1 MAKKLYEES
10 SIQAIAD
17 AIREKNGETT
27 TYKPSEMA
35 AAITAITTGGGGVE
49 VEPIVLS
56 GSQSYACSGKVA
68 SEYIKLFGNTI
79 STENLQT
86 TNSMFDSSTLEYIPF
101 DLNYNPTH
109 EAQIQQMF
117 FAAYSLKALPKI
129 NNVKPR
135 NIQRLFQGCYNLT
148 EISDNYFDNWNF
160 DNNNMANS
168 TSGYTGQCDSMFCD
182 CHLLRKLPLHWVAK
196 MNPCIVYSYSF
207 YNNAF
212 RNCYVLD
219 EIVNLPV
226 PFTKTTWAG
235 NAFFSTIDN
244 CHRLKSFTFKTN
256 EDGTPVIVSWKNQTI
271 SLFSNIGYVQ
281 FGYPERMLDAGIYD
295 KKVEDDATYQALK
308 NDPDWWTFKVE
319 YCRYN
324 HDSAVAT
331 INSLPDASAYLAT
344 QSSGTNSIKFKGAAG
359 SATDGGAINT
369 LTEEEIAV
377 AAAKGWTV
385 SFV

>member
-10 SIQAIAD
+10 SIQAIAN

-35 AAITAITTGGGGVE
+35 AAITAITTGGGSGE

-56 GSQSYACSGKVA
+56 GSQSYGCFGKVA

-86 TNSMFDSSTLEYIPF
+86 TNNMFDSSTLEYIPF
-101 DLNYNPTH
+101 DLNYKLEH

-135 NIQRLFQGCYNLT
+135 NIQSLFQGCHNLI

-160 DNNNMANS
+160 DNFYMANS
-168 TSGYTGQCDSMFCD
+168 TSGYNGQCNSIFYD

-196 MNPCIVYSYSF
+196 MNPSIVYSYSF

-226 PFTKTTWAG
+226 PFTKTTWTG
-235 NAFFSTIDN
+235 NAFSGTIDH
-244 CHRLKSFTFKTN
+244 CHRLKSFTFKPN
-256 EDGTPVIVSWKNQTI
+256 EDGTPVIVSWKGQTI
-271 SLFSNIGYVQ
+271 SLQSNVGYVQ
-281 FGYPERMLDAGIYD
+281 FGYPERMRDAGIYD
-295 KKVEDDATYQALK
+295 KQVEDDATYQALK
-308 NDPDWWTFKVE
+308 DDPDWWTFKVA
-319 YCRYN
+319 YSRYN

-331 INSLPDASAYLAT
+331 INSLPDTSAYLTANG
-344 QSSGTNSIKFKGAAG
+344 GTNTITFKGAAG

-385 SFV
+385 TLV